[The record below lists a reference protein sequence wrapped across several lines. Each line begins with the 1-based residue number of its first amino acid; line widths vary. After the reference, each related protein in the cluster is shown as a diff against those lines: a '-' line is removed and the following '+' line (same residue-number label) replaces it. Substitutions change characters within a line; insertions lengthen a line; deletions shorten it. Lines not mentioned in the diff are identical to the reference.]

1 MNIRWFKNE
10 NKKVWIVTI
19 IIYSIIDYLSFKSFY
34 TLTMKN
40 HPSE

>member
-1 MNIRWFKNE
+1 MNIRWFNNE
-10 NKKVWIVTI
+10 NKKVGLFEFLFTIVE
-19 IIYSIIDYLSFKSFY
+19 YLSFKSFY